1 MKSVFS
7 KEETDKL
14 LSRINNLTQSSRPF
28 WGEMNVS
35 QMLAHCNVPY
45 EMIYTDNYPK
55 PNLFKRFLL
64 KIFVKKAVVGEKP
77 YTKNGRTAPQFII
90 TDDRDFEKEKKQLIS
105 YLIKTQELGENY
117 FNNKENHSF
126 GRLTKEEWNRMF
138 YKHLDHHLKQFG
150 V

>member
-1 MKSVFS
+1 MKSIFS
-7 KEETDKL
+7 KEETGKL

-77 YTKNGRTAPQFII
+77 YPKNGRTAPQFII

-138 YKHLDHHLKQFG
+138 YKHLDNHLKQFG

>member
-77 YTKNGRTAPQFII
+77 YPKNGRTAPQFII

>member
-77 YTKNGRTAPQFII
+77 YPKNWRTSPQFII

>member
-1 MKSVFS
+1 
-7 KEETDKL
+7 
-14 LSRINNLTQSSRPF
+14 
-28 WGEMNVS
+28 MNVS

-77 YTKNGRTAPQFII
+77 YPKNGRTAPQFII

>member
-28 WGEMNVS
+28 WVEMNVS

-77 YTKNGRTAPQFII
+77 YPKNGRTAPQFII

>member
-1 MKSVFS
+1 MKSIFS
-7 KEETDKL
+7 KEETGKL

-45 EMIYTDNYPK
+45 EMVYTDNYPK

-77 YTKNGRTAPQFII
+77 YPKNGRTAPQFII

-126 GRLTKEEWNRMF
+126 GKLTKEEWNV
-138 YKHLDHHLKQFG
+138 LQAS
-150 V
+150 

>member
-28 WGEMNVS
+28 WGEINVS

-77 YTKNGRTAPQFII
+77 YPKNGRTAPQFII

>member
-77 YTKNGRTAPQFII
+77 YPKNGRTAPQFII
-90 TDDRDFEKEKKQLIS
+90 SNDRDFEKEKQQLIS

>member
-1 MKSVFS
+1 MKSIFS
-7 KEETDKL
+7 KEETGKL

-28 WGEMNVS
+28 WGNMTVS
-35 QMLAHCNVPY
+35 QMLAHCNVIY

>member
-1 MKSVFS
+1 MKSIFS
-7 KEETDKL
+7 KEETGKL

-28 WGEMNVS
+28 WGKMTVS
-35 QMLAHCNVPY
+35 QMLAHCNVIY

-64 KIFVKKAVVGEKP
+64 NIFVKKAVVGEKP
-77 YTKNGRTAPQFII
+77 YPKNGRTSPQFII
-90 TDDRDFEKEKKQLIS
+90 TNDRDFEKEKQQLIS

>member
-28 WGEMNVS
+28 WGKMTVS
-35 QMLAHCNVPY
+35 QMLAHCNVIY

-64 KIFVKKAVVGEKP
+64 NIFVKKAVVGEKP
-77 YTKNGRTAPQFII
+77 YPKNGRTSPQFII
-90 TDDRDFEKEKKQLIS
+90 TNDRDFEKEKQQLIS

-117 FNNKENHSF
+117 FNNKENLSF
-126 GRLTKEEWNRMF
+126 GKLTKEEWNRMF
-138 YKHLDHHLKQFG
+138 SSILIII
-150 V
+150 

>member
-14 LSRINNLTQSSRPF
+14 LSRSNNLTQSSRPF
-28 WGEMNVS
+28 WGKMIVS

-77 YTKNGRTAPQFII
+77 YPKNGRTAPQFII
-90 TDDRDFEKEKKQLIS
+90 TNDRDFEKEKKQLIS
-105 YLIKTQELGENY
+105 YLIKTQKLGENY

>member
-1 MKSVFS
+1 MKSIFS
-7 KEETDKL
+7 KEETGKL

-28 WGEMNVS
+28 WGKMNVS

-45 EMIYTDNYPK
+45 EMVYTDNYPK

-77 YTKNGRTAPQFII
+77 YPKNGRTAPQFII

-126 GRLTKEEWNRMF
+126 GKLTKEEWNV
-138 YKHLDHHLKQFG
+138 LQAS
-150 V
+150 

>member
-77 YTKNGRTAPQFII
+77 YPKNGRTAPQFII

-117 FNNKENHSF
+117 FNNKENNSF

-138 YKHLDHHLKQFG
+138 YKHLDHHLKQF
-150 V
+150 